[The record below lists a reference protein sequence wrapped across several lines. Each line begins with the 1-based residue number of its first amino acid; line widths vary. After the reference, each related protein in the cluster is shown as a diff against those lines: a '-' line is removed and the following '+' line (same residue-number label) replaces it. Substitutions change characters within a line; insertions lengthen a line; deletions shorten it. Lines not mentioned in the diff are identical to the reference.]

1 MVHGTEE
8 QKKEHIGGIA
18 RGEVVWAQG
27 YSEPESGS
35 DLASLQTRAVLEG
48 NEWVINGQ
56 KIWTSQAHVADWIL
70 LLARTDPNA
79 PKHRGITMFLAD
91 MRTPGVSV
99 RPIVDMTGG
108 HHFNETFFDNV
119 RVPKG
124 NVVAEVNRGWYAGM
138 TLLDFER
145 SGVEYAA
152 LARRALDETRKFASE
167 TKYNGKSLID
177 LPMVR
182 NTISEMAV
190 NVEVSYMLSYQIAYI
205 QSKGE
210 VPNKEA
216 SMGKSFG
223 TEVEQQ
229 IMQMA
234 MRILGLYG
242 QLTPS
247 SSRTPLHGWVENNY
261 VKSISDTIQSGT
273 SEIQRNII
281 ATRGLGLPRQ

>member
-1 MVHGTEE
+1 
-8 QKKEHIGGIA
+8 
-18 RGEVVWAQG
+18 
-27 YSEPESGS
+27 
-35 DLASLQTRAVLEG
+35 
-48 NEWVINGQ
+48 
-56 KIWTSQAHVADWIL
+56 
-70 LLARTDPNA
+70 
-79 PKHRGITMFLAD
+79 MFLAD
-91 MRTPGVSV
+91 MKTPGVSV

-152 LARRALDETRKFASE
+152 VARRALDETRKFASE
-167 TKYNGKSLID
+167 SKVNGKNLID
-177 LPMVR
+177 LPVVR
-182 NTISEMAV
+182 NKLAEMAI
-190 NVEVSYMLSYQIAYI
+190 NVELSYMLSYQIAYI

-216 SMGKSFG
+216 SMGKAFG
-223 TEVEQQ
+223 TEIEQR
-229 IMQMA
+229 IMQASMQ
-234 MRILGLYG
+234 ILGLHG
-242 QLTPS
+242 QLTPAS
-247 SSRTPLHGWVENNY
+247 AKAPSHGWIENNY
-261 VKSISDTIQSGT
+261 LKSISDTIQSGT

>member
-1 MVHGTEE
+1 
-8 QKKEHIGGIA
+8 
-18 RGEVVWAQG
+18 
-27 YSEPESGS
+27 
-35 DLASLQTRAVLEG
+35 
-48 NEWVINGQ
+48 
-56 KIWTSQAHVADWIL
+56 
-70 LLARTDPNA
+70 
-79 PKHRGITMFLAD
+79 

-152 LARRALDETRKFASE
+152 VARRALDETRTFASE

-210 VPNKEA
+210 VA
-216 SMGKSFG
+216 
-223 TEVEQQ
+223 EQRSLHGQ
-229 IMQMA
+229 ELRHGGRA
-234 MRILGLYG
+234 ADHADVHGHPRPVRSAHALLPPHPSARLGRE
-242 QLTPS
+242 QLPEERLRHDPERNIGRFSAT
-247 SSRTPLHGWVENNY
+247 SSRLGAWVCHGSKPPRHKTAIAAPLREHG
-261 VKSISDTIQSGT
+261 
-273 SEIQRNII
+273 
-281 ATRGLGLPRQ
+281 AA